1 MSKIFNVR
9 LPDASSNAT
18 YDPQKFNQLVRSLE
32 QIVLQLN
39 SSYGST
45 FDQNI
50 ADATSFFNGAPGG
63 PGQAGIQGILLPYGA
78 FQDDTDQVDGSTTSS
93 YAMRLNTTDYS
104 SGVYVASR
112 TAVFTGTINDGTP
125 PGAGTVMNVTAVA
138 SGTIYLGM
146 EVTGTGVTAGTR
158 ITAFG
163 TGTGGTGT
171 YTVNTSQEVTST
183 TLTGDLP
190 SKITVDY
197 AGLYNLQFSAQFVNV
212 SVQIHDADVWFRKN
226 GTDIPNS
233 NSRFSIPNSHGGVD
247 GHLIAAL
254 NFYLDM
260 NPGDFVEIMWHVD
273 NSNISL
279 QHLPTATSPTRPATP
294 SVIATMNFVSS
305 LS

>member
-1 MSKIFNVR
+1 MAKIFNVR
-9 LPDASSNAT
+9 LPDAGAQYS
-18 YDPQKFNQLVRSLE
+18 PQQFDQLVRSLE
-32 QIVLQLN
+32 QIVLALN
-39 SSYGST
+39 TTYGST
-45 FDQNI
+45 SDQDI
-50 ADATSFFNGAPGG
+50 ADAANFFNGSPGG
-63 PGQAGIQGILLPYGA
+63 PGQAGIQGILLPYGG
-78 FQDDTDQVDGSTTSS
+78 FQDSTDQVDGSTTSA
-93 YAMRLNTTDYS
+93 YAMRFNTTDYS
-104 SGVYVASR
+104 NGVYVASR

-125 PGAGTVMNVTAVA
+125 PGAGTVMTVTAMT

-163 TGTGGTGT
+163 TGTGGVGT

-190 SKITVDY
+190 SKLTVDY

-273 NSNISL
+273 NSDISL
-279 QHLPTATSPTRPATP
+279 QQLPTAVSPTRPATP
-294 SVIATMNFVSS
+294 SVIATLTFVSS

>member
-1 MSKIFNVR
+1 MAKIFNVR
-9 LPDASSNAT
+9 LPDASASPN

-78 FQDDTDQVDGSTTSS
+78 FQDNTDQVDGSTTSS

-112 TAVFTGTINDGTP
+112 TAVFTGTIDDGTP

-273 NSNISL
+273 NSDLSL
-279 QHLPTATSPTRPATP
+279 QQLPTATSPTRPATP

>member
-1 MSKIFNVR
+1 MAKIFNVR
-9 LPDASSNAT
+9 LPDASASPN

-78 FQDDTDQVDGSTTSS
+78 FQDNTDQVDGSTTSS
-93 YAMRLNTTDYS
+93 YAMRLNTTDHS
-104 SGVYVASR
+104 NGVYVASR
-112 TAVFTGTINDGTP
+112 TAVFTGTIDDGTP

-273 NSNISL
+273 NSDLSL
-279 QHLPTATSPTRPATP
+279 QQLPTATSPTRPATP